1 MIVVQNASSVPPAR
15 NSKAEKKKNLL
26 FKQGVKPVSSAEE
39 EKAKK
44 NKTKRKLKPCTT
56 IPANSE
62 LVSREWGSGEKRKE
76 AIFSLPL
83 FSISMQQACLVQVV
97 RA

>member
-26 FKQGVKPVSSAEE
+26 FKQGVKLVSSPEE

-44 NKTKRKLKPCTT
+44 RKLKTPHTPHPQ
-56 IPANSE
+56 IA
-62 LVSREWGSGEKRKE
+62 SRCHVNGVPERKRKT
-76 AIFSLPL
+76 
-83 FSISMQQACLVQVV
+83 
-97 RA
+97 